1 MKLPWQKKDDL
12 LEVAKDELLERYLA
26 SDDEEEKAAILEE
39 YMHIDEQTLE
49 HDKVR
54 ATGRIDGKT
63 ILGTVTTLVLAGAT
77 LIFEQTDVLHS
88 KVVPLWLRR
97 RFGGN

>member
-1 MKLPWQKKDDL
+1 MELPWQKKDDL
-12 LEVAKDELLERYLA
+12 LEVAKSEILEQYLA
-26 SDDEEEKAAILEE
+26 SDDEDEKAMLLNRYIG
-39 YMHIDEQTLE
+39 IDEQSLE
-49 HDKVR
+49 HEKIR
-54 ATGRIDGKT
+54 AEHKIDAKT

-97 RFGGN
+97 RLGGN